1 MRKRQTWP
9 FSANLAILA
18 ILIVSPS
25 ATMASTTEDV
35 GDVLALLVP
44 LTGIATATLKHD
56 REGQVQFLKSFAT
69 NAVITGGLKAAVDK
83 TRPDGECCDSF
94 PSAHS
99 SLSFMGAAFLSRRYG
114 PKFGIPAYAA
124 ASYVAYSRVV
134 TDRHFV
140 EDVVAGAAIGYLS
153 SYFFTTEYMGVSV
166 TPVASSDFVGISF
179 SKTW

>member
-9 FSANLAILA
+9 FSAILAILA

-99 SLSFMGAAFLSRRYG
+99 SLSFMGGCIPEQTLWTEIRDPCLRRGVIRRLQPRRHRQAFCRRCRRRG
-114 PKFGIPAYAA
+114 C
-124 ASYVAYSRVV
+124 
-134 TDRHFV
+134 DRLFILV
-140 EDVVAGAAIGYLS
+140 
-153 SYFFTTEYMGVSV
+153 FFH
-166 TPVASSDFVGISF
+166 D
-179 SKTW
+179 